1 MSNSQPSLWQNTST
15 AQLAEVL
22 VAIRDIDTM
31 QAFLRDV
38 MTEKEITEISARL
51 TAAKMLQQGSRYTE
65 ITATTKLSS
74 RTIARISDWLQ
85 QDTGGYQSALAIIA
99 THHAHIPPARAE

>member
-1 MSNSQPSLWQNTST
+1 MNANQSTLWKDTST
-15 AQLAEVL
+15 AQLAKVL
-22 VAIRDIDTM
+22 VDIRDTTTM
-31 QAFLRDV
+31 QKFLRDI

-85 QDTGGYQSALAIIA
+85 QDTGGYQAALAIIA
-99 THHAHIPPARAE
+99 AHHTHRPPARAE